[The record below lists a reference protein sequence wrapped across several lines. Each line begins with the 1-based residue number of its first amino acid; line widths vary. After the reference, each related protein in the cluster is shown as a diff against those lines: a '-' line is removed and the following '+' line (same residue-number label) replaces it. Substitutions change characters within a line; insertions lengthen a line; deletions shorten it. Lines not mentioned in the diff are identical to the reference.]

1 MSHIIEGHVGHEK
14 GAASYVSPWKAR
26 LGNGMCTCWILLA
39 IPSTCTGAGYAMK
52 HETWNVFD
60 SAVFLPMAR
69 YSPSSV
75 SRRWSYRLNAPMRVG
90 STSQTLTWSKKYRD
104 KTVGGGAAGATLP
117 RRPSRPAMLPVVA
130 AAAAERPAEAMR
142 PASPRCRPRGDALA
156 RREEGQLVGH
166 TAIRRL
172 SGRASAEEGGVRVK
186 PCGKCFM
193 CKQSDASDARGLEP
207 AVLAAL
213 ATDSAQINA
222 QPLSTTGHAVSE
234 RPTRR
239 SPTRAQQ
246 TSCIVQGET

>member
-1 MSHIIEGHVGHEK
+1 
-14 GAASYVSPWKAR
+14 
-26 LGNGMCTCWILLA
+26 MCTCCILLA
-39 IPSTCTGAGYAMK
+39 MPSICTGSGYAMK

-142 PASPRCRPRGDALA
+142 PASPRCRPRGDALT
-156 RREEGQLVGH
+156 RREEGQLVGQ
-166 TAIRRL
+166 TTIRRL
-172 SGRASAEEGGVRVK
+172 SGRASAEEGSVRVK
-186 PCGKCFM
+186 PCGKCFTRTG
-193 CKQSDASDARGLEP
+193 ASNLTR
-207 AVLAAL
+207 
-213 ATDSAQINA
+213 ATQEGANLPCS
-222 QPLSTTGHAVSE
+222 QPWP
-234 RPTRR
+234 RTRR
-239 SPTRAQQ
+239 RSMPNRFRPQVTQCLKGRLVEVRRVHSRLLVLSKGKLES
-246 TSCIVQGET
+246 TVGGFV